1 MSNLWIVAGN
11 ILQRMLKKPGNFIIH
26 LILPVATSIFIFLIF
41 SSSSSSLIQMAVV
54 DHDQSATSVALLAS
68 IENMGK
74 FNLVYVDEED
84 AAAHMIADNSVS
96 FAYIIPEN
104 FEATILNQEEPSI
117 EVQSVGQ
124 NEGTAWIGSISD
136 FQIKNVID
144 MAMASNYDQATY
156 QSLLQKLDQGDLNL
170 VSESVSDESYA
181 KEVVSQSMGMYL
193 MLLMISVTSVSFK
206 VIEERQN
213 GTFARIGMAPVYSK
227 IYTLA
232 NILVSMLIV
241 MVQIMMVLF
250 GLKIANMNFYMP
262 QINLFVILFVFAL
275 ATISLGLMLAAFTK
289 VKEGAGAL
297 ISLVLTPTCMIAGC
311 FWPFEYMPSY
321 LQKIGYLTPQRW
333 TLDAISKMQ
342 ITQDFQSI
350 LPNLAVVL
358 GFALLFFLIAAY
370 QFENQDKKMG

>member
-1 MSNLWIVAGN
+1 
-11 ILQRMLKKPGNFIIH
+11 
-26 LILPVATSIFIFLIF
+26 
-41 SSSSSSLIQMAVV
+41 
-54 DHDQSATSVALLAS
+54 
-68 IENMGK
+68 
-74 FNLVYVDEED
+74 
-84 AAAHMIADNSVS
+84 
-96 FAYIIPEN
+96 
-104 FEATILNQEEPSI
+104 LNQEEPYI

>member
-1 MSNLWIVAGN
+1 
-11 ILQRMLKKPGNFIIH
+11 
-26 LILPVATSIFIFLIF
+26 
-41 SSSSSSLIQMAVV
+41 
-54 DHDQSATSVALLAS
+54 
-68 IENMGK
+68 MGK

>member
-74 FNLVYVDEED
+74 FNLVYVDEEN

-262 QINLFVILFVFAL
+262 QIKLFVILFVFAL